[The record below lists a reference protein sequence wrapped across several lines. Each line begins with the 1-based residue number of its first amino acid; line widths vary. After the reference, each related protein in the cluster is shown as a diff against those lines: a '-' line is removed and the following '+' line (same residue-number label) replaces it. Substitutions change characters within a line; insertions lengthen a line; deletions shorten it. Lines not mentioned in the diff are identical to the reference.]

1 MKQITIIG
9 CGAVGALYGLRL
21 HTLLGAKHVCFVC
34 DSERKKRYEKEGLF
48 INEERAP
55 FRYVTA
61 NQTQISDLVII
72 ATKNHHLEQAI
83 ELIKGSVGPGTAIL
97 SLLNGID
104 SENRLIEVFGKEHVL
119 YGFAVGLN
127 STHIGNTITYTK
139 EGKIVLG
146 EHDNQDSERLQKI
159 CSLFEKAG
167 IAYTVPEDIHVEQW
181 NKFMLNTTY
190 NTLSSL
196 LEATY
201 GDLDQAPIWML
212 AQQIS
217 KEVQAVARRENVIL
231 PDELIEKNH
240 AIITSLGFEGK
251 TSMCQDLQAKRPTE
265 NSWFCKTVIRL
276 GEKHQIPTPT
286 CRILSALVEAKEH
299 MNLRLASVQ

>member
-21 HTLLGAKHVCFVC
+21 HNLLGTEHVCFAM
-34 DSERKKRYEKEGLF
+34 DTDRKKRYEETGLL
-48 INEERAP
+48 INNERSS
-55 FRYVTA
+55 FRYVTHDEL
-61 NQTQISDLVII
+61 QVSDLVII
-72 ATKNHHLEQAI
+72 ATKNHHLEEAI
-83 ELIKGSVGPGTAIL
+83 SLIQGAVGPSTALL

-104 SENRLIEVFGKEHVL
+104 SEKRLAEEFGQEHVL